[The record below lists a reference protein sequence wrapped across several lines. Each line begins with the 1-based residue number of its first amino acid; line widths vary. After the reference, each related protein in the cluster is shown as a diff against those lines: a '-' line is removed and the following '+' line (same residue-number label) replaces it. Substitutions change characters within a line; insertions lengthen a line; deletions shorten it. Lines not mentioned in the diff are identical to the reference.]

1 LTQHADEW
9 ARVALGFQGGC
20 VREVWGDVVGGDGS
34 GARPRC
40 DEREE
45 YDREEHRGGGHGSDH
60 DDRDDR
66 DDRPARSASERGFSV
81 SEIVSRW

>member
-1 LTQHADEW
+1 M
-9 ARVALGFQGGC
+9 
-20 VREVWGDVVGGDGS
+20 REVWGDVVGGDGS

-40 DEREE
+40 DERGE

-60 DDRDDR
+60 DDRDDQ
-66 DDRPARSASERGFSV
+66 PARSASERGDGV